1 MSASWEQVFCLRSK
15 EIMNVQ
21 YCSLCLVTLCL
32 VTLCLVTLC
41 LVTFCLVTLCLVTLC
56 LVTLCFLLWP
66 NMADIE
72 NVVANW
78 LVAQQIAWS
87 RVRIPYILTVR
98 IVRVLHIVTFLL
110 GEQEHSLKIK

>member
-41 LVTFCLVTLCLVTLC
+41 LVT
-56 LVTLCFLLWP
+56 LCFVLWP

-98 IVRVLHIVTFLL
+98 IVRVLL
-110 GEQEHSLKIK
+110 